1 MHTARLLSIYIY
13 IFNKKTKNAARG
25 ILKCRASPFNICA
38 DEKKEGLNSFPC
50 NAWLS
55 PHPVPLHLNAYNLG
69 GAKRIKS
76 SSCTGRSNHPLL
88 QILIHWT
95 LGRVSTKSH
104 GASSSPMQRIWPCCD
119 PAMSSELHITELFS
133 SLSIHLK
140 SKD

>member
-1 MHTARLLSIYIY
+1 M
-13 IFNKKTKNAARG
+13 F
-25 ILKCRASPFNICA
+25 KCRASPVVNICA
-38 DEKKEGLNSFPC
+38 DEKKKGLNSFLC

-55 PHPVPLHLNAYNLG
+55 PQPFPLHLNAYNLQG
-69 GAKRIKS
+69 GNRMKS
-76 SSCTGRSNHPLL
+76 SFCIGRSNHPLL

-104 GASSSPMQRIWPCCD
+104 GASSSPVQRIWPCCD
-119 PAMSSELHITELFS
+119 PAMSSGLHITELFS